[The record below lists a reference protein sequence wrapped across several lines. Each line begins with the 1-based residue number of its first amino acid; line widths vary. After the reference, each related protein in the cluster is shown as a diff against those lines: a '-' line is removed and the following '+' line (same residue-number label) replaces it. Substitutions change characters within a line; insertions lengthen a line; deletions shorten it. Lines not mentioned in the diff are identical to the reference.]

1 MNVNRRFGTDESVPY
16 AKHNVFLIQYSLAIC
31 DQGGTHECISYEHI
45 LINSNLM
52 IHSHLFS
59 MSLPQSKEL
68 SMKKSRQ
75 IVICFAVL
83 MILTGAAVFSYPFVS
98 NALAN
103 RNASVAVQEYN
114 ESVNA
119 LERVEID
126 AIKEAAKAYNE
137 QLESVLGKNA
147 QGEGIARDSYIDL
160 IQLGDAL
167 GYITIPKIDL
177 NLPIYEGTG
186 ADVLTHGIG
195 HLSETSYPLGGES
208 THSALSG
215 HRGLAEAELFTNL
228 DKLTLGDRFYLH
240 ILDETLAYQVDQIL
254 TVEPDQVEALDVVEG
269 EDLCTLITCT
279 PMGIN
284 SHRLLVRGTRVEY
297 DGEEA
302 AQSSDLYRSVHTGTA
317 VRRLVVIWPWL
328 ALAAMIAIGA
338 EALLMLVLLK
348 RLKEQREDD

>member
-1 MNVNRRFGTDESVPY
+1 MT
-16 AKHNVFLIQYSLAIC
+16 
-31 DQGGTHECISYEHI
+31 
-45 LINSNLM
+45 
-52 IHSHLFS
+52 
-59 MSLPQSKEL
+59 
-68 SMKKSRQ
+68 KSRQ
-75 IVICFAVL
+75 IVVFFAIL
-83 MILTGAAVFSYPFVS
+83 MILTGVAVFSYPFVS

-114 ESVNA
+114 ASVES
-119 LERVEID
+119 LQREEID
-126 AIKEAAKAYNE
+126 AIKEAAKSYNA

-147 QGEGIARDSYIDL
+147 QGEGAARDSYIDL

-186 ADVLTHGIG
+186 ADVLTHGVG
-195 HLSETSYPLGGES
+195 HLTETSYPLGGLS

-228 DKLTLGDRFYLH
+228 DELAVGDRFYLH
-240 ILDETLAYQVDQIL
+240 ILDETLAYQVDQVL
-254 TVEPDQVEALDVVEG
+254 VVEPDGVEALEIIEG
-269 EDLCTLITCT
+269 EDLCTLVTCT
-279 PMGIN
+279 PIGIN

-297 DGEEA
+297 EGEEV
-302 AQSSDLYRSVHTGTA
+302 SGTNDLYQSVHTGTA

-328 ALAAMIAIGA
+328 ALAAMVAMGA

-348 RLKEQREDD
+348 RLKEQKEDD